1 MHVAA
6 PVRVVSAIALLLLA
20 FPSAVP
26 GLASAADPADDP
38 KNVAFFE
45 KLYKKEIK
53 GIKPLEEYDDPDSF
67 YAAIAAQVGIPELA
81 YEAVNERFGWKKEDD
96 FFMAAMVKGGW
107 DAPYWGVMVSRVP
120 KAIQQ
125 AKSIEERKALMKK
138 MELKFVVIDYDG
150 KVSFPEEDK
159 KQTDSGTQESPP
171 TQDTRR

>member
-1 MHVAA
+1 MKVF
-6 PVRVVSAIALLLLA
+6 SKLLLMSVMVA
-20 FPSAVP
+20 FAMTGHV
-26 GLASAADPADDP
+26 SAADPADDP

-45 KLYKKEIK
+45 KLYKKKID
-53 GIKPLEEYDDPDSF
+53 GVKPLDEYDDPDSF
-67 YAAIAAQVGIPELA
+67 YAEIARQVGIPELA
-81 YEAVNERFGWKKEDD
+81 YEAVNERFGWKQEDD

-125 AKSIEERKALMKK
+125 AKSVEERKALLKK

-159 KQTDSGTQESPP
+159 KQAEDATREPAP
-171 TQDTRR
+171 TQDKRQ